1 MQTGKFLTMQA
12 LVFALV
18 TAAFTNIYITQPVLP
33 ILSAEFGINESTA
46 SFSVSAVILG
56 IALSNL
62 PFGRLADRYS
72 IKPIILTVGAAIA
85 AAGLLCAATKSFWI
99 LTGARFFQG
108 LFIPGLTTCLA
119 AYLAKNLPSERLNV
133 AMGAYVSATVVGG
146 LSGRL
151 LGGWVHSPLNWRY
164 AFVSASIL
172 LLLAVAAAAFGLPA
186 ETATKKTE
194 EKELGFIQLL
204 SRADLLRIYFVSFG
218 AFFVF
223 SSTFNYLPYYL
234 SGPPFHAT
242 TQMITLLYL
251 AYIIGIIIGPL
262 AGRLSD
268 KIGNGATMA
277 WGSLIFGLFLGCTLI
292 KSFPA
297 IVAGLAGIC
306 GGFFMVHSAAAGSL
320 NRKLSS
326 SRGRANSLY
335 VFFYYIGGTVGITL
349 SGYGYIY
356 GGWPAIVILGS
367 IVLLLPFITGIFENQ
382 KQNSVK

>member
-146 LSGRL
+146 LTGRL
-151 LGGWVHSPLNWRY
+151 LGGWVHTPLNWRY

-186 ETATKKTE
+186 EKATKKAE

-251 AYIIGIIIGPL
+251 AYIIGIIVGPL

-356 GGWPAIVILGS
+356 GGWPVIVILGS
-367 IVLLLPFITGIFENQ
+367 IVLLLPFITGILENQ
-382 KQNSVK
+382 KKTR

>member
-1 MQTGKFLTMQA
+1 MRDGHLLALQA

-33 ILSAEFGINESTA
+33 VLSAEFGINESTA
-46 SFSVSAVILG
+46 SFSVSAVIFG

-72 IKPIILTVGAAIA
+72 IRPIILTGGCAIA
-85 AAGLLCAATKSFWI
+85 LAGLLCAGTKSFWI

-108 LFIPGLTTCLA
+108 LFIPALTTCLA
-119 AYLAKNLPSERLNV
+119 AYLAKNLPAERLNV
-133 AMGAYVSATVVGG
+133 ALGAYVSATVVGG

-151 LGGWVHSPLNWRY
+151 LGGWVHPPLHWRY
-164 AFVSASIL
+164 AFVSAAIL
-172 LLLAVAAAAFGLPA
+172 LIAAVVVAALWLPA
-186 ETATKKTE
+186 RTTRKAQ

-223 SSTFNYLPYYL
+223 SSTFNYLPFYL

-242 TQMITLLYL
+242 TRMITMLYL
-251 AYIIGIIIGPL
+251 AYIIGIIIAPL
-262 AGRLSD
+262 TGKLSN
-268 KIGNGATMA
+268 KVGNGAAMA
-277 WGSLIFGLFLGCTLI
+277 LGSLIFGFSLGCTLI

-297 IVAGLAGIC
+297 IAAGLAGVC
-306 GGFFMVHSAAAGSL
+306 GGFFMVHSAAAGAL

-335 VFFYYIGGTVGITL
+335 VLFYYTGGTVGITL
-349 SGYGYIY
+349 SGYGYMF
-356 GGWPAIVILGS
+356 GGWPAIVTLGT
-367 IVLLLPFITGIFENQ
+367 IMLLLPLVTGIIENR
-382 KQNSVK
+382 K